1 MTHVIIIC
9 EDIIS
14 LQGLKALV
22 KSEEIVLHSCLNLNQ
37 LSIILSKQTNFDL
50 ILINISVSEI
60 EDQKFK
66 VLEELRIFY
75 PKVKIGFIK
84 NTNCKIKTYAIYKTL
99 QPDYIFLKTELNI
112 DSLQTILFKTD
123 SYISK
128 SVKYCIKMVNQET
141 IFLDKINRKI
151 FLYQKQGSKLTAI
164 AKNLNLSLSTV
175 QKRVSKFKNM

>member
-1 MTHVIIIC
+1 MFALPATYYMIHVLIIC

-22 KSEEIVLHSCLNLNQ
+22 KSDEIVLHSCLNLNQ
-37 LSIILSKQTNFDL
+37 LNTIFTKLAYFDL

-60 EDQKFK
+60 EQQKFK

-75 PKVKIGFIK
+75 PNVTIGFIK

-112 DSLQTILFKTD
+112 DSLQSILFKTD
-123 SYISK
+123 TYISK

-141 IFLDKINRKI
+141 VFLDKINRKI
-151 FLYQKQGSKLTAI
+151 FLYQKQGLKLTAI
-164 AKNLNLSLSTV
+164 V
-175 QKRVSKFKNM
+175 